1 MQIKP
6 KGLKMSKKHLKTDML
21 MKVAFPHGTIEIYHK
36 TEMGNLKQVFNM
48 GNKYRLDNNEST
60 IELEKFLKRQVT
72 KNFISTL
79 MEVNDCERK
88 DIIKVVG
95 RGRGAITYANLQ
107 FLIYCAM
114 QLSTKFQVHVIN
126 KFIENDILVNRD
138 MGGMLFKELNKAID
152 SLPDRINSVKEQ
164 SATDTNLIHT
174 KNNQGIYIYVAKAIR
189 SFIFT
194 PSDLY
199 KYGDNQNIW
208 NSECVEP
215 KHLSKRIE
223 IEKRISEAIE
233 FGFITEYYENDNKT
247 GLKDILPR
255 LLK

>member
-1 MQIKP
+1 MP
-6 KGLKMSKKHLKTDML
+6 KKHLKPDML

-79 MEVNDCERK
+79 MEVNGCERN

-126 KFIENDILVNRD
+126 KFIEDDILVTRD
-138 MGGMLFKELNKAID
+138 MGVMLFKELHKAID
-152 SLPDRINSVKEQ
+152 SLPDRIKFIEQKNSIESKF
-164 SATDTNLIHT
+164 IHT
-174 KNNQGIYIYVAKAIR
+174 KNNQGIYIYVAKTIR
-189 SFIFT
+189 DFIFT
-194 PSDLY
+194 PNDLY

-215 KHLSKRIE
+215 RHLLKRIE

-233 FGFITEYYENDNKT
+233 FGFITEYYENNNKT

>member
-1 MQIKP
+1 MP
-6 KGLKMSKKHLKTDML
+6 KKHLKTDML

-79 MEVNDCERK
+79 MEVNGCERN

-114 QLSTKFQVHVIN
+114 AEHMARQFQRSSSAVEGRNGCLSQMYRN
-126 KFIENDILVNRD
+126 GR
-138 MGGMLFKELNKAID
+138 GLNKKRLNA
-152 SLPDRINSVKEQ
+152 LTV
-164 SATDTNLIHT
+164 IH
-174 KNNQGIYIYVAKAIR
+174 NYGI
-189 SFIFT
+189 
-194 PSDLY
+194 
-199 KYGDNQNIW
+199 
-208 NSECVEP
+208 
-215 KHLSKRIE
+215 KRE
-223 IEKRISEAIE
+223 D
-233 FGFITEYYENDNKT
+233 G
-247 GLKDILPR
+247 
-255 LLK
+255 

>member
-1 MQIKP
+1 MQIEP
-6 KGLKMSKKHLKTDML
+6 KGFKMPKKHLKTDML

-60 IELEKFLKRQVT
+60 IELEKFLKRQTT

-79 MEVNDCERK
+79 MEVNECERK

-95 RGRGAITYANLQ
+95 RGRGAVTYANLQ

-126 KFIENDILVNRD
+126 KFIENDILMNRD
-138 MGGMLFKELNKAID
+138 TGGVLFKKLNKAID
-152 SLPDRINSVKEQ
+152 SLPDRIKPIGQQNS
-164 SATDTNLIHT
+164 TNSK

-189 SFIFT
+189 GFIFT
-194 PSDLY
+194 PNELY

-215 KHLSKRIE
+215 RHLLKRIE

>member
-1 MQIKP
+1 
-6 KGLKMSKKHLKTDML
+6 
-21 MKVAFPHGTIEIYHK
+21 
-36 TEMGNLKQVFNM
+36 
-48 GNKYRLDNNEST
+48 
-60 IELEKFLKRQVT
+60 
-72 KNFISTL
+72 
-79 MEVNDCERK
+79 
-88 DIIKVVG
+88 
-95 RGRGAITYANLQ
+95 
-107 FLIYCAM
+107 M

-126 KFIENDILVNRD
+126 KFIENDILMNRD
-138 MGGMLFKELNKAID
+138 TGGVLFKELNKAID
-152 SLPDRINSVKEQ
+152 SLLDRIKSVEQQNS
-164 SATDTNLIHT
+164 TDGKLVHT

-189 SFIFT
+189 GFIFT
-194 PSDLY
+194 PNELY

-215 KHLSKRIE
+215 RHLLKRIE